1 MTLVSQSVR
10 NGAETRRRGV
20 PFIGLLLPFVGRARP
35 QIGPF
40 IVKNK
45 PFVLNRAF
53 GFTLVEIMITVVI
66 ASILMGLAAPS
77 FVNFVK
83 NNRLS
88 SQANGL
94 MADLAFA
101 RSEAVK
107 RGANITICR
116 ASDPFAACTG
126 SAGPWSTGWIVID
139 GAGQV
144 LRLHEA
150 LDGQNTLTGTGTL
163 ADQTAYTGTGLITLG
178 AAQSFSLCDDRLAS
192 YGRLIQISITGR
204 AAIAKD
210 SAGHLIPP
218 ASCT

>member
-1 MTLVSQSVR
+1 
-10 NGAETRRRGV
+10 V
-20 PFIGLLLPFVGRARP
+20 PFVGLLLPFVGRARP

-40 IVKNK
+40 IGKNK
-45 PFVLNRAF
+45 PFVLNRTF
-53 GFTLVEIMITVVI
+53 GFNLVELMITVVV
-66 ASILMGLAAPS
+66 AGILMGLAAPS
-77 FVNFVK
+77 FVSFVK

-88 SQANGL
+88 SQANEL

-126 SAGPWSTGWIVID
+126 SPGQWSTGWIVID
-139 GAGQV
+139 LATNNV
-144 LRLHEA
+144 LRVHEA
-150 LDGQNTLTGTGTL
+150 LGGKNTLTGTGDID
-163 ADQTAYTGTGLITLG
+163 DQFVYSGPGLIVWPTVP
-178 AAQSFSLCDDRLAS
+178 ATAQSFSLCDDRLAS
-192 YGRLIQISITGR
+192 YGRLIQISVTGR

-210 SAGHLIPP
+210 SAGHPIPP